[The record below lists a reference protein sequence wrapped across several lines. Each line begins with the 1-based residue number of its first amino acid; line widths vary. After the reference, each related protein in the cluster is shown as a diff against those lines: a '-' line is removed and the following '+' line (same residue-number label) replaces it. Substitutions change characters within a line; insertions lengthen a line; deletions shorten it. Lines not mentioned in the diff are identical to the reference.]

1 MRKYTYTTAYFYL
14 MRKNTDIVGQVYG
27 NQLRVRVI
35 GICEVNGKILM
46 VKHRGLG
53 SDGIFYMPPG
63 GGMRFGESAM
73 DCLKREFAEESGIM
87 ISVGQF
93 ICVTEYLE
101 TPLHALELFFTVS
114 RKGGVLKKGKD
125 PEMGDKDQIIEKVE
139 FMSYKRLNKIPY
151 SQLHS
156 LLHHVNSFSDIV
168 HKQGYSYISG

>member
-1 MRKYTYTTAYFYL
+1 MRK
-14 MRKNTDIVGQVYG
+14 KTDIVGQTYG
-27 NQLRVRVI
+27 NQLRVRVS

-53 SDGIFYMPPG
+53 RDGIFWAPPG
-63 GGMRFGESAM
+63 GGMRFGENVT

-87 ISVGQF
+87 IFVEQL
-93 ICVTEYLE
+93 ICVTEFLE
-101 TPLHALELFFTVS
+101 MPMHALELFFTVS
-114 RKGGVLKKGKD
+114 RKGGVLRKGTD
-125 PEMGDKDQIIEKVE
+125 PEMDKADQIIENVE

-156 LLHHVNSFSDIV
+156 LLHHVSSLSDIV